1 MRAAIAESPGLKG
14 SEAVAIGGLDE
25 KSLTPRQTLTITATR
40 PDGSSF
46 NFEATCR
53 LDTAEEISVYEAGGV
68 LQRFAKD
75 FLEGQSA

>member
-53 LDTAEEISVYEAGGV
+53 LDTAVEINYYKNGGILQTV
-68 LQRFAKD
+68 LRKM
-75 FLEGQSA
+75 LS